1 MGGPNNLSDRNPAKT
16 DVFTNSCSEPFF
28 EGAEILVFLP
38 LIFNSIERIHSDQPL
53 IELTVSQELHFQ
65 VLEIFPCTNGG

>member
-1 MGGPNNLSDRNPAKT
+1 LAGGEAFDEGWNFRVAAPSR
-16 DVFTNSCSEPFF
+16 FF